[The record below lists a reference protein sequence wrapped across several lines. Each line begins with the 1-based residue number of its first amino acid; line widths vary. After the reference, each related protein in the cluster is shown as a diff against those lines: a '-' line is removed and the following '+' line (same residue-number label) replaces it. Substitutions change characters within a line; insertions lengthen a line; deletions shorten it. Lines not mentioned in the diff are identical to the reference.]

1 MKAIITGITLAG
13 CLLALPAL
21 AQTGTTVPAPPQA
34 AQDIPV
40 LTVAGTGEARVAP
53 DEATVRLGVFAQEPT
68 ARAAQEQVNRTAG
81 AILEAI
87 RRLGVPAEQIQT
99 QELNLSPVY
108 AQGRPEGEP
117 QEPRIVAYQA
127 SNVVAVRLEKLE
139 QVGPVIDAGL
149 AAGANRLDGVAFGL
163 RDDAAAQAQALT
175 RAVEAATAKARTL
188 ARALRVRL
196 VRVVEVAEGG
206 IAVQPPPFLKGR
218 FEADV
223 AAMSTTPVS
232 TGQVG
237 VNASVT
243 IRWEIAPE

>member
-1 MKAIITGITLAG
+1 MKKITIGLAIAG
-13 CLLALPAL
+13 CLFALSAE
-21 AQTGTTVPAPPQA
+21 AQPSTAAPQA
-34 AQDIPV
+34 AKEIPV

-68 ARAAQEQVNRTAG
+68 ARAAQDAVNRTAN

-87 RRLGVPAEQIQT
+87 RRLGVPADQIQT
-99 QELNLSPVY
+99 QDLSLSPVY
-108 AQGRPEGEP
+108 AQGRPEGEN
-117 QEPRIVAYQA
+117 QEPRIVGYQA
-127 SNVVAVRLEKLE
+127 TNTVAVRLDKLE
-139 QVGPVIDAGL
+139 QIGPAIDAGL
-149 AAGANRLDGVAFGL
+149 AAGANRLDGVVFGL
-163 RDDAAAQAQALT
+163 RNDAAAQAEALT

-196 VRVVEVAEGG
+196 VRIVDVAEGG
-206 IAVQPPPFLKGR
+206 ITMQPPPFLKGR

-223 AAMSTTPVS
+223 AAMSATPVS

-237 VNASVT
+237 VSASVT

>member
-1 MKAIITGITLAG
+1 MQRITLGIAIAG
-13 CLLALPAL
+13 CLLALSAS
-21 AQTGTTVPAPPQA
+21 AQTTPVPPQSA
-34 AQDIPV
+34 KEVPV

-68 ARAAQEQVNRTAG
+68 ARAAQDAVNRTAN

-87 RRLGVPAEQIQT
+87 RRLGVPADQIQT
-99 QELNLSPVY
+99 QDLSLNPVY
-108 AQGRPEGEP
+108 AQGRPDEGN
-117 QEPRIVAYQA
+117 QEPRIVGYQA
-127 SNVVAVRLEKLE
+127 TNTVAVRLDKLE

-149 AAGANRLDGVAFGL
+149 AAGANRLDGVSFGL
-163 RDDAAAQAQALT
+163 RNDAAAQAEALT
-175 RAVEAATAKARTL
+175 RAVEAATAKAKTL

-196 VRVVEVAEGG
+196 IRVVDVAEGG
-206 IAVQPPPFLKGR
+206 ITMQPPPFLKGR

-237 VNASVT
+237 VNTSVT